1 MVVTLNVSWVD
12 LERGK
17 DPRAAMGLPLV
28 LSPVLLGT
36 LRGDTFKFR
45 LESLW
50 SCETAAFGHITLWP
64 KPSSSPESMGKQQRL
79 LILIFQAFWGSLP
92 SWGLSTALSCF
103 S

>member
-45 LESLW
+45 SGPVKQLHLVTLLCGQNPVAPLSLW
-50 SCETAAFGHITLWP
+50 G
-64 KPSSSPESMGKQQRL
+64 SSKG
-79 LILIFQAFWGSLP
+79 
-92 SWGLSTALSCF
+92 C
-103 S
+103 